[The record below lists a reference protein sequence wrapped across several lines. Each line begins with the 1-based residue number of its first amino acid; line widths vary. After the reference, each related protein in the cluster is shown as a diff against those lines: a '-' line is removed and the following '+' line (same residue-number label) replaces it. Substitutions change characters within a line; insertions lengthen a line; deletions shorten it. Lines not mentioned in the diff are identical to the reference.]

1 MDYSSMA
8 ESLEKMLRE
17 GAKEESQSNDEP
29 QTKKSDPEVEVI
41 PQPSEVA
48 LSMGRGSSVV
58 AVLCLFCSGAVSAI
72 TQSSSM
78 PMAFERC
85 EEASTQIIAQLNSP
99 PRHVE
104 QLVNVPG
111 ARVTRVSLEDSTVLI
126 TCDAEE
132 KRVLIERS
140 TERPTP

>member
-17 GAKEESQSNDEP
+17 GAQEKGKSSDGP
-29 QTKKSDPEVEVI
+29 QAKKSDSEVEVI
-41 PQPSEVA
+41 PQSSEVA
-48 LSMGRGSSVV
+48 LSIGRGCSVV
-58 AVLCLFCSGAVSAI
+58 AVFCLFCSGGASAI